1 MRLNREMQ
9 IKLGILEILS
19 VVIVSST
26 FYFLS
31 TTAVSSKILMVMI
44 PLFFSLCLLRN
55 KDKEV
60 KPILFG
66 GFTMI
71 SLLLV
76 ALSNLFI
83 HS

>member
-1 MRLNREMQ
+1 
-9 IKLGILEILS
+9 
-19 VVIVSST
+19 
-26 FYFLS
+26 
-31 TTAVSSKILMVMI
+31 MI